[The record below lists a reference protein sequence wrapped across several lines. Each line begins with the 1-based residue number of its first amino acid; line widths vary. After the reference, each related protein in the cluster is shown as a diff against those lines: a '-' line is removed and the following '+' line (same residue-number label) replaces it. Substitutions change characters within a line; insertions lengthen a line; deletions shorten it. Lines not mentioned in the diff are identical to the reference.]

1 MVAMDQKISCGS
13 IAMDKGHLYGPLLMQ
28 AGCSENQTGRTCT
41 RRVLPVVAVVLGSL
55 SLALTSCGSSSASGG
70 SSNGSGVGSTS
81 TTSTTVSSTDAGIIS
96 AWLAAQEAFHQAA
109 LTSDPNEPELAV
121 TMIDPQLSGVQSA
134 MARLRAA
141 GEVGRGPTFYGS
153 PRVTSRDSA
162 NSTVVSCVHGEEI
175 EVVAATGSPVPGVL
189 GEIEF
194 ELVTSTMQL
203 TGSGWKLKSQTVG
216 VEACG
221 A

>member
-70 SSNGSGVGSTS
+70 SSNGSGVGSTG

-109 LTSDPNEPELAV
+109 LTSDPNEPELAA
-121 TMIDPQLSGVQSA
+121 TMIDPLLSNIRSTLTQLGQ
-134 MARLRAA
+134 A
-141 GEVGRGPTFYGS
+141 GGMGRGPTYYGR
-153 PRVTSRDSA
+153 PRVTESGNGA
-162 NSTVVSCVHGEEI
+162 ATVVSCVHDEEI
-175 EVVAATGSPVPGVL
+175 EISKVTGSPVPGVL
-189 GEIEF
+189 GEADYEQYTTTMQ
-194 ELVTSTMQL
+194 ETVGGWKAKDQLVTA
-203 TGSGWKLKSQTVG
+203 GSCEG
-216 VEACG
+216 
-221 A
+221 